1 MVIQYINFIVGHSK
15 HQFIVDQYLKHDL
28 SVNQTQLEMSLNR
41 LVDQLTVMTLS
52 TIIGYMLVTK
62 TTTFWT

>member
-1 MVIQYINFIVGHSK
+1 MVIQYINFIVGHLK
-15 HQFIVDQYLKHDL
+15 HQLIVDQYLKHDL

>member
-1 MVIQYINFIVGHSK
+1 MVIQYINFIVGHLK
-15 HQFIVDQYLKHDL
+15 PQLIVDQYLKHDL

>member
-1 MVIQYINFIVGHSK
+1 MVIQYITFIVGNLK
-15 HQFIVDQYLKHDL
+15 HQLIVDQYLKHDL

>member
-1 MVIQYINFIVGHSK
+1 MVIQYINFIVGHLK